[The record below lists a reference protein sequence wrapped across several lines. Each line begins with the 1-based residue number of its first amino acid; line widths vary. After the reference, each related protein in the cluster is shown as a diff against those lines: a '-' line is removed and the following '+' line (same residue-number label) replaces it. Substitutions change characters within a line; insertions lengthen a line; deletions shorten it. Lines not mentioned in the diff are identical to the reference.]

1 MVVEEVF
8 FLLKVKH
15 KKALAAALVLAVAA
29 SAFFAGCGSKSQRP
43 GSGATAVKAMKVLQQ
58 DAPLTT
64 EYAGT
69 IAGKD
74 EVKVQS
80 KVSGN
85 VVEKYVQGGETVR
98 AGQPLYRI
106 DSRQYQAAVLQAQA
120 TLARSQATLANAQT
134 DLGRDESLYASNAVP
149 EQTLTTQQTTVATY
163 AQEVQA
169 NQALL
174 DKAQEDLADT
184 MIYAPISG
192 QLGVDD
198 VAVGT
203 MAGAGTS
210 LVTIG
215 STDPVYAKFSLS
227 EAEYLKL
234 RSQQSAGQLTIGLKL
249 ADGSTYPEDGKI
261 VAVDRELKSNTS
273 SLTVKALFPNPDHLL
288 LPGMFARVRL
298 SGQVIPNAL
307 LVPER
312 AIQQLLNKTFV
323 MVVGADGKSV
333 AKSVELGD
341 KIGSYYVV
349 KSGLSAED
357 NVIVEGLSSLTE
369 GKELNVTMVTPED
382 MGFSFEEDNSEY
394 DSTKSSDGQNSSSSS
409 ENN

>member
-29 SAFFAGCGSKSQRP
+29 SAFFAGCGSKSQKA

-163 AQEVQA
+163 AQAAAGEPGAARQ
-169 NQALL
+169 
-174 DKAQEDLADT
+174 
-184 MIYAPISG
+184 
-192 QLGVDD
+192 
-198 VAVGT
+198 
-203 MAGAGTS
+203 GAGGPRRYDD
-210 LVTIG
+210 LCA
-215 STDPVYAKFSLS
+215 DFRP
-227 EAEYLKL
+227 
-234 RSQQSAGQLTIGLKL
+234 AG
-249 ADGSTYPEDGKI
+249 
-261 VAVDRELKSNTS
+261 R
-273 SLTVKALFPNPDHLL
+273 
-288 LPGMFARVRL
+288 R
-298 SGQVIPNAL
+298 
-307 LVPER
+307 
-312 AIQQLLNKTFV
+312 
-323 MVVGADGKSV
+323 
-333 AKSVELGD
+333 
-341 KIGSYYVV
+341 
-349 KSGLSAED
+349 
-357 NVIVEGLSSLTE
+357 
-369 GKELNVTMVTPED
+369 
-382 MGFSFEEDNSEY
+382 
-394 DSTKSSDGQNSSSSS
+394 
-409 ENN
+409 